1 MNARNEDG
9 NTPLHAAARA
19 GATGALTVLSHGAHV
34 NAPNEWLD
42 TPLHVALLRYH
53 TVDRGLSIDE
63 RSIARLDENPRVD
76 SKRANS
82 PRVNRRRRRSATCS
96 RRRGTAPKARRGFE
110 SEEQGRLQAFSSRPE
125 HCFNF
130 NRRRLIGSTRTSPE
144 GRSTSPWNWSRGRGA
159 GSEV

>member
-1 MNARNEDG
+1 MRGHTPLHLAADRKHAAICRKLLEYNADVNARNEDG

-19 GATGALTVLSHGAHV
+19 GATGALTVLLSHGAHV

-82 PRVNRRRRRSATCS
+82 PRVNRRRQKERYVFEGVVEQLLKHGADLNLRN
-96 RRRGTAPKARRGFE
+96 KAC
-110 SEEQGRLQAFSSRPE
+110 L
-125 HCFNF
+125 
-130 NRRRLIGSTRTSPE
+130 LYTSP
-144 GRSTSPWNWSRGRGA
+144 SPRDRG
-159 GSEV
+159 

>member
-1 MNARNEDG
+1 MYKRQLEYNADVNARNEDG

-19 GATGALTVLSHGAHV
+19 GATGALTVLLSHGAHV

-53 TVDRGLSIDE
+53 TVDRGLAIDE

-82 PRVNRRRRRSATCS
+82 PRVNRRRQKERYAFEGVVEQLLKHGADLNLRN
-96 RRRGTAPKARRGFE
+96 KAG
-110 SEEQGRLQAFSSRPE
+110 LQAFSEPLQK

-130 NRRRLIGSTRTSPE
+130 NRRRLDRVHADQ
-144 GRSTSPWNWSRGRGA
+144 SRRNI
-159 GSEV
+159 